1 MKAEKLDPREAR
13 ALRREL
19 DIAAVPL
26 VIDNKLRQVY
36 AELPE
41 ELPKSKTWLRPLQ
54 RAAGVFAALA
64 IVCGGLLGLNAA
76 NPAFAES
83 IPGLGSLFALM
94 NDHTMHPMGSHVGT
108 YAESLDLALDLA
120 ATPSVETDYGLTLD
134 EAFCDGNY
142 VYLTLQLTGPEEAEK
157 YESLSLS
164 CDGQSDFRLLV
175 DGTEAELFTTGGQA
189 MEDGTEAIA
198 LVYQLAAPAED
209 GQALSARLE
218 VGSLYGVYPED
229 SKSGGWQYDT
239 LEVGFTADFTLTA
252 DTSQNQ
258 SQELSAQD
266 NGVKLYGIEATPG
279 YLLVDMEIPFWGRTG
294 DLTASSGPILGY
306 AELFTQDGQKLGHN
320 SLLEDYDF
328 VNESDAESI
337 RGTWAFDGPPEQTD
351 TVILRITDRS
361 PDSAYAADMDRERVV
376 FAEFAINWKTGEAHP
391 SDTYLDEGLDKVDT
405 EEFKASWGPADF
417 TGGFL
422 VSNIGHAFD
431 SWHGDIN
438 TTWVCTVNLT
448 SEVEYQ
454 PIELRYYAGDR
465 LLGTVQAVPEAEYND
480 TEFGEGQW
488 PAYRD
493 ENGFYACFPAEEDTT
508 GQAEY
513 SQLLFCLYYPEDCL
527 EDTEYGVWVDMEKA
541 VDRIEV
547 VNTETGEVLMD
558 DLEIGQAYRP
568 EQ

>member
-1 MKAEKLDPREAR
+1 MRAEKLDPREAR

-41 ELPKSKTWLRPLQ
+41 ELPKAKAWKRPLQ

-108 YAESLDLALDLA
+108 YEGSVEELDLA
-120 ATPSVETDYGLTLD
+120 ATPSGETDYSLTLD
-134 EAFCDGNY
+134 EAFCDGSY
-142 VYLTLQLTGPEEAEK
+142 VYLTLRVTGPAGEER
-157 YESLSLS
+157 YENYGLSLPQEQ
-164 CDGQSDFRLLV
+164 GALLTV
-175 DGTEAELFTTGGQA
+175 NGREAELFNTGGQTLP
-189 MEDGTEAIA
+189 DGDYALA
-198 LVYQLAAPAED
+198 LVYELAAPAQD
-209 GQALSARLE
+209 GEELSAALT
-218 VGSLYGVYPED
+218 VPGLYGVSED
-229 SKSGGWQYDT
+229 GGKSGGWQYHQVGGEFT
-239 LEVGFTADFTLTA
+239 AGFTVTA

-258 SQELSAQD
+258 SQELSAED

-279 YLLVDMEIPFWGRTG
+279 YLLVDMEIPFWGRQNE
-294 DLTASSGPILGY
+294 LTAGSGPILGY
-306 AELFTQDGQKLGHN
+306 AQLFTQDGQELGHN
-320 SLLEDYDF
+320 SLLNDYDF
-328 VNESDAESI
+328 SNESDAESI

-422 VSNIGHAFD
+422 VSNIGHTFD
-431 SWHGDIN
+431 SWHGDTN

-465 LLGTVQAVPEAEYND
+465 LLGTVQAAPKS
-480 TEFGEGQW
+480 EFNETAVNPMLG
-488 PAYRD
+488 D
-493 ENGFYACFPAEEDTT
+493 ENFFYRGEDGFYGSIEKD
-508 GQAEY
+508 GGGY
-513 SQLLFCLYYPEDCL
+513 NLFFALYYPEDCIGATQFRERDL
-527 EDTEYGVWVDMEKA
+527 KDGCM

-547 VNTETGEVLMD
+547 VNTETGEVLLD
-558 DLEIGQAYRP
+558 DLEVGQAYSP

>member
-1 MKAEKLDPREAR
+1 MRAEKLDPREAR

-41 ELPKSKTWLRPLQ
+41 ELPKAKAWKRPLQ

-108 YAESLDLALDLA
+108 YEGSVEELDLA
-120 ATPSVETDYGLTLD
+120 ATAPADTDYSLTLD

-142 VYLTLQLTGPEEAEK
+142 VYLTLQLTGPEEAEQ
-157 YESLSLS
+157 YDHYVMYLPNEEGTRLTVN
-164 CDGQSDFRLLV
+164 GQE
-175 DGTEAELFTTGGQA
+175 TELFTTGGQTLP
-189 MEDGTEAIA
+189 DGDYAFA
-198 LVYQLAAPAED
+198 LVYELAAPAQD
-209 GQALSARLE
+209 GEELSAALT
-218 VGSLYGVYPED
+218 VPGLYGVYSVDE
-229 SKSGGWQYDT
+229 SKSKDWRYDQVGG
-239 LEVGFTADFTLTA
+239 EFTADFTVTA

-258 SQELSAQD
+258 SQELSAED
-266 NGVKLYGIEATPG
+266 NGVKLYGIETTPG

-294 DLTASSGPILGY
+294 DLTASGGGILGY
-306 AELFTQDGQKLGHN
+306 AELFTQDGQELGHN
-320 SLLEDYDF
+320 SLLNDYDF

-376 FAEFAINWKTGEAHP
+376 FAEFAINWKTGEARP

-405 EEFKASWGPADF
+405 EKFKASWGAADF

-422 VSNIGHAFD
+422 VSNIGHTFD

-465 LLGTVQAVPEAEYND
+465 LLGTVQAAPKS
-480 TEFGEGQW
+480 EFNETAVNPMLG
-488 PAYRD
+488 D
-493 ENGFYACFPAEEDTT
+493 ENFFYRGEEGFYGSIEKD
-508 GQAEY
+508 GGGY
-513 SQLLFCLYYPEDCL
+513 NLFFALYYPEDCIGATQFRERDL
-527 EDTEYGVWVDMEKA
+527 KDGCM

-547 VNTETGEVLMD
+547 VNTETGQVLLD
-558 DLEIGQAYRP
+558 DLEIGQAYTP

>member
-41 ELPKSKTWLRPLQ
+41 ELPKSKTWLRPLKK
-54 RAAGVFAALA
+54 AVGVFAALA

-134 EAFCDGNY
+134 EAFCDGDY

-175 DGTEAELFTTGGQA
+175 DGAEAELFTIGSQTL
-189 MEDGTEAIA
+189 EDGAEAIA
-198 LVYQLAAPAED
+198 LVHRLAAPAAD
-209 GQALSARLE
+209 GQELSARLE

-258 SQELSAQD
+258 SQELSAED
-266 NGVKLYGIEATPG
+266 NGVKLYGIETTPG

-294 DLTASSGPILGY
+294 DLTASGGGILGY
-306 AELFTQDGQKLGHN
+306 AELFTQDGQELGHN
-320 SLLEDYDF
+320 SLLNDYDF

-405 EEFKASWGPADF
+405 EEFQASWGPADF

-422 VSNIGHAFD
+422 VSDILNTRD
-431 SWHGDIN
+431 MWHGTDDWICM
-438 TTWVCTVNLT
+438 VQLRAD
-448 SEVEYQ
+448 VEYQ

-527 EDTEYGVWVDMEKA
+527 EDTEYGVRVDMEKA

-558 DLEIGQAYRP
+558 DLEIGQAYSP

>member
-41 ELPKSKTWLRPLQ
+41 ELPKAKAWKRPLQ
-54 RAAGVFAALA
+54 RAVGVFAALA

-108 YAESLDLALDLA
+108 YEGSVEELDLA
-120 ATPSVETDYGLTLD
+120 ATAPADTDYSLTLD

-142 VYLTLQLTGPEEAEK
+142 VYLTLQLTGPEEAEQ
-157 YESLSLS
+157 YDHYVMYLPNEEGTRLTVN
-164 CDGQSDFRLLV
+164 GQE
-175 DGTEAELFTTGGQA
+175 TELFTTGGQTLP
-189 MEDGTEAIA
+189 DGDYAFA
-198 LVYQLAAPAED
+198 LVYELAAPAQD
-209 GQALSARLE
+209 GEELSAALT
-218 VGSLYGVYPED
+218 VPGLYGVYSVDE
-229 SKSGGWQYDT
+229 SKSKDWRYDQVGG
-239 LEVGFTADFTLTA
+239 EFTADFTVTA

-266 NGVKLYGIEATPG
+266 NGVKLYGIETTPG
-279 YLLVDMEIPFWGRTG
+279 YLLVDMEIPFWGRQNE
-294 DLTASSGPILGY
+294 LTAGSGPILGY
-306 AELFTQDGQKLGHN
+306 AQLFTQDGQELNHN
-320 SLLEDYDF
+320 SLLNDYDF
-328 VNESDAESI
+328 SNESDAESI

-391 SDTYLDEGLDKVDT
+391 SHTYLDEGLDKVDT

-422 VSNIGHAFD
+422 VSNIGHTFD

-465 LLGTVQAVPEAEYND
+465 LLGTVQAAPKS
-480 TEFGEGQW
+480 EFNETAVNPMLGDESFFYRGE
-488 PAYRD
+488 D
-493 ENGFYACFPAEEDTT
+493 GFYGSGEKD
-508 GQAEY
+508 GGGY
-513 SQLLFCLYYPEDCL
+513 NLFFALYYPEDCIGATQFRERDL
-527 EDTEYGVWVDMEKA
+527 KA
-541 VDRIEV
+541 ECMVDRIEV

-558 DLEIGQAYRP
+558 DLEVGQAYTP

>member
-1 MKAEKLDPREAR
+1 MRAEKLDPREAR

-41 ELPKSKTWLRPLQ
+41 ELPKAKAWKRPLQ
-54 RAAGVFAALA
+54 RAVGVFAALA

-108 YAESLDLALDLA
+108 YEGSVEELDLA
-120 ATPSVETDYGLTLD
+120 ATAPADTDYSLTLD

-142 VYLTLQLTGPEEAEK
+142 VYLTLQLTGPEEAEQ
-157 YESLSLS
+157 YDHYVMYLPNEEGTRLTVN
-164 CDGQSDFRLLV
+164 GQE
-175 DGTEAELFTTGGQA
+175 TELFTTGGQTLP
-189 MEDGTEAIA
+189 DGDYAFA
-198 LVYQLAAPAED
+198 LVYELAAPAQD
-209 GQALSARLE
+209 GEELSAALT
-218 VGSLYGVYPED
+218 VPGLYGVYSVDE
-229 SKSGGWQYDT
+229 SKSKDWRYDQVGG
-239 LEVGFTADFTLTA
+239 EFTADFTITA

-266 NGVKLYGIEATPG
+266 NGVKLYGIETTPG
-279 YLLVDMEIPFWGRTG
+279 YLLVDMEIPFWGRQNE
-294 DLTASSGPILGY
+294 LTAGSGPILGY
-306 AELFTQDGQKLGHN
+306 AQLFTQDGQELGHN
-320 SLLEDYDF
+320 SLLNDYDF

-405 EEFKASWGPADF
+405 EEFQASWGPADF

-422 VSNIGHAFD
+422 VSNIGHTFD

-448 SEVEYQ
+448 SEVEYL

-465 LLGTVQAVPEAEYND
+465 LLGTVQAAPKS
-480 TEFGEGQW
+480 EFNETAVNPMLG
-488 PAYRD
+488 D
-493 ENGFYACFPAEEDTT
+493 ENFFYRGEDGFYGSIEKD
-508 GQAEY
+508 GGGY
-513 SQLLFCLYYPEDCL
+513 NLFFALYYPEDCIGATQFRERDL
-527 EDTEYGVWVDMEKA
+527 KDGCM

-547 VNTETGEVLMD
+547 VNTETGEVLLD
-558 DLEIGQAYRP
+558 DLEVGQAYSP

>member
-54 RAAGVFAALA
+54 RAVGVFAALA

-83 IPGLGSLFALM
+83 IPGLGSLFTLM

-134 EAFCDGNY
+134 EAFCDGDY
-142 VYLTLQLTGPEEAEK
+142 VYLTLQVTGPEKAEK

-258 SQELSAQD
+258 SQELSAED

-294 DLTASSGPILGY
+294 DLTASGGGILGY
-306 AELFTQDGQKLGHN
+306 AELFTQDGQELGHN
-320 SLLEDYDF
+320 SLLNDYDF
-328 VNESDAESI
+328 SNESDAESI

-417 TGGFL
+417 TGGYL
-422 VSNIGHAFD
+422 VSDILNTRD
-431 SWHGDIN
+431 MWHGTDDWICM
-438 TTWVCTVNLT
+438 VQLRAD
-448 SEVEYQ
+448 VEYQ
-454 PIELRYYAGDR
+454 PIELRYYNGER
-465 LLGTVQAVPEAEYND
+465 LLGTVKAAPEAEYND

-558 DLEIGQAYRP
+558 DLEIGQAYSP

>member
-41 ELPKSKTWLRPLQ
+41 ELPKARLWLRPLKK
-54 RAAGVFAALA
+54 AVGVFAALA

-83 IPGLGSLFALM
+83 IPGLGSLFTLM

-134 EAFCDGNY
+134 EAFCDGDY

-164 CDGQSDFRLLV
+164 CDGQSNFRLLV

-258 SQELSAQD
+258 SQELSAED

-294 DLTASSGPILGY
+294 DLTASGGGILGY
-306 AELFTQDGQKLGHN
+306 AELFTQDGQELGHN
-320 SLLEDYDF
+320 SLLNDYDF
-328 VNESDAESI
+328 SNESDAESI

-391 SDTYLDEGLDKVDT
+391 SHTYLDEGLDKVDT
-405 EEFKASWGPADF
+405 EEFKTSWGPADF

-422 VSNIGHAFD
+422 VSDILNTRD
-431 SWHGDIN
+431 MWHGTDDWICM
-438 TTWVCTVNLT
+438 VQLRAD
-448 SEVEYQ
+448 VEYQ

-558 DLEIGQAYRP
+558 DLEIGQAYSP

>member
-41 ELPKSKTWLRPLQ
+41 ELPKARLWLRPLKK
-54 RAAGVFAALA
+54 AVGVFAALA

-108 YAESLDLALDLA
+108 YEGSVEELDLA
-120 ATPSVETDYGLTLD
+120 ATAPADTDYSLTLD

-142 VYLTLQLTGPEEAEK
+142 VYLTLQLTGPEEAEQ
-157 YESLSLS
+157 YDHYVMYLPNEEGTRLTVN
-164 CDGQSDFRLLV
+164 GQE
-175 DGTEAELFTTGGQA
+175 TELFTTGGQTLP
-189 MEDGTEAIA
+189 DGDYAFA

-239 LEVGFTADFTLTA
+239 LEVGFTADFTITA

-279 YLLVDMEIPFWGRTG
+279 YLLVDMEIPFWGRQNE
-294 DLTASSGPILGY
+294 LTAGSGPILGY
-306 AELFTQDGQKLGHN
+306 AQLFTQDGQELNHN
-320 SLLEDYDF
+320 SLLNDYDF
-328 VNESDAESI
+328 SNESDAESI

-391 SDTYLDEGLDKVDT
+391 SHTYLDEGLDKVDT

-422 VSNIGHAFD
+422 VSNIGHTFD

-465 LLGTVQAVPEAEYND
+465 LLGTVQAAPKS
-480 TEFGEGQW
+480 EFNETAVNPMLG
-488 PAYRD
+488 D
-493 ENGFYACFPAEEDTT
+493 ENFFYRGEDGFYGSIEKD
-508 GQAEY
+508 GGGY
-513 SQLLFCLYYPEDCL
+513 NLFFALYYPEDCIGATQFRERDL
-527 EDTEYGVWVDMEKA
+527 KDGCM

-558 DLEIGQAYRP
+558 DLEVGQAYTP

>member
-41 ELPKSKTWLRPLQ
+41 ELPKAKAWKRPLQ
-54 RAAGVFAALA
+54 RAVGVFAALA

-108 YAESLDLALDLA
+108 YEGSVEELDLTADA
-120 ATPSVETDYGLTLD
+120 PADTDYGLTLD

-142 VYLTLQLTGPEEAEK
+142 VYLTLQLTGPEEAEQ
-157 YESLSLS
+157 YDHYVMYLPNEEGTRLTVN
-164 CDGQSDFRLLV
+164 GQE
-175 DGTEAELFTTGGQA
+175 TELFTTGGQTLP
-189 MEDGTEAIA
+189 DGDYAFA
-198 LVYQLAAPAED
+198 LVYELAAPAQD
-209 GQALSARLE
+209 GEELSAALT
-218 VGSLYGVYPED
+218 VPGLYGVYSVDE
-229 SKSGGWQYDT
+229 SKSKDWRYDQVGG
-239 LEVGFTADFTLTA
+239 EFTADFTVTA

-258 SQELSAQD
+258 SQELSAED
-266 NGVKLYGIEATPG
+266 NGVKLYGVKTTPG
-279 YLLVDMEIPFWGRTG
+279 YLLVDMEIPFWGRQNE
-294 DLTASSGPILGY
+294 LTAGSGPILGY
-306 AELFTQDGQKLGHN
+306 AQLFTQDGQELNHN
-320 SLLEDYDF
+320 SLLNDYDF
-328 VNESDAESI
+328 SNESDAESI

-405 EEFKASWGPADF
+405 EEFKASWGAGDF
-417 TGGFL
+417 TGGYL
-422 VSNIGHAFD
+422 VSDILNTGD
-431 SWHGDIN
+431 MWHGTDDWICM
-438 TTWVCTVNLT
+438 VQLKAD
-448 SEVEYQ
+448 VEYQ
-454 PIELRYYAGDR
+454 PIELRYYNGER
-465 LLGTVQAVPEAEYND
+465 LLGTVKAVPQSKYND

-493 ENGFYACFPAEEDTT
+493 ENGFYASFPAEEDTD
-508 GQAEY
+508 GQAKY
-513 SQLLFCLYYPEDCL
+513 SLLFCLYYSEDCL
-527 EDTEYGVWVDMEKA
+527 EDTEHGVQLDISKA
-541 VDRIEV
+541 ADRIEL
-547 VNTETGEVLMD
+547 VNSETGQVLLD
-558 DLEIGQAYRP
+558 DLEVGQAYTP

>member
-1 MKAEKLDPREAR
+1 MKADKLDPREAR

-54 RAAGVFAALA
+54 RAVGVFAALA

-108 YAESLDLALDLA
+108 YEGSVEELDLTADA
-120 ATPSVETDYGLTLD
+120 PADTDYSLTLD
-134 EAFCDGNY
+134 EAFCDGSY
-142 VYLTLQLTGPEEAEK
+142 VYLTLRVSGPEEAEQ
-157 YESLSLS
+157 YDHYVMYLPNEEGTRLTVN
-164 CDGQSDFRLLV
+164 GQE
-175 DGTEAELFTTGGQA
+175 TELFTTGGQTLP
-189 MEDGTEAIA
+189 DGDYAFA
-198 LVYQLAAPAED
+198 LVYELAAPAQD
-209 GQALSARLE
+209 GEELSAALT
-218 VGSLYGVYPED
+218 VPGLYGVYSVDE
-229 SKSGGWQYDT
+229 SKSKDWRYDQVGG
-239 LEVGFTADFTLTA
+239 EFTADFTVTA

-258 SQELSAQD
+258 SQELSAED
-266 NGVKLYGIEATPG
+266 NGVKLYGIETTPG
-279 YLLVDMEIPFWGRTG
+279 YLLVDMEIPFWGRSG
-294 DLTASSGPILGY
+294 DATLSGGPILGC
-306 AELFTQDGQKLGHN
+306 AQLFTQDGQELGHN
-320 SLLEDYDF
+320 SLLNDYDF

-422 VSNIGHAFD
+422 VSNIGHTFD

-448 SEVEYQ
+448 SEVEYL

-465 LLGTVQAVPEAEYND
+465 LLGTVQAAPKS
-480 TEFGEGQW
+480 EFNETAVNPMLG
-488 PAYRD
+488 D
-493 ENGFYACFPAEEDTT
+493 ENFFYRGEDGFYGSIEKD
-508 GQAEY
+508 GGGY
-513 SQLLFCLYYPEDCL
+513 NLFFALYYPEDCIGATQFRERDL
-527 EDTEYGVWVDMEKA
+527 KDGCM

-547 VNTETGEVLMD
+547 VNTETGEVLLD
-558 DLEIGQAYRP
+558 DLEVGQAYSP

>member
-41 ELPKSKTWLRPLQ
+41 ELPKAKAWKRPLQ

-108 YAESLDLALDLA
+108 YEGSVEELDLA
-120 ATPSVETDYGLTLD
+120 ATAPADTDYSLTLD

-142 VYLTLQLTGPEEAEK
+142 VYLTLQVTGPEEAEK

-266 NGVKLYGIEATPG
+266 NGVKLYGIETTPG

-294 DLTASSGPILGY
+294 DLTASGGGILGY
-306 AELFTQDGQKLGHN
+306 AQLFTQDGQELGHN
-320 SLLEDYDF
+320 SLLNDYDF
-328 VNESDAESI
+328 VNKSDAESI

-376 FAEFAINWKTGEAHP
+376 FAEFTINWKTGEAHP
-391 SDTYLDEGLDKVDT
+391 SHTYLDEGLDKADT

-422 VSNIGHAFD
+422 VSDILNTRD
-431 SWHGDIN
+431 MWHGTDDWICM
-438 TTWVCTVNLT
+438 VQLKAD
-448 SEVEYQ
+448 VEYQ
-454 PIELRYYAGDR
+454 PIELRYYNGER
-465 LLGTVQAVPEAEYND
+465 LLGTVKAAPKSEFNETAVNPML
-480 TEFGEGQW
+480 G
-488 PAYRD
+488 D
-493 ENGFYACFPAEEDTT
+493 ENFFYRGEDGFYGSIEKD
-508 GQAEY
+508 GGGY
-513 SQLLFCLYYPEDCL
+513 NLFFALYYPEDCIGATQFRERDL
-527 EDTEYGVWVDMEKA
+527 KDGCM

-558 DLEIGQAYRP
+558 DLEIGQAYSP

>member
-108 YAESLDLALDLA
+108 YEGSVEELDLA
-120 ATPSVETDYGLTLD
+120 ATAPADTDYSLTLD

-142 VYLTLQLTGPEEAEK
+142 VYLTLQLTGPEEAEQ
-157 YESLSLS
+157 YDHYVMYLPNEEGTRLTVN
-164 CDGQSDFRLLV
+164 GQE
-175 DGTEAELFTTGGQA
+175 TELFTTGGQTLP
-189 MEDGTEAIA
+189 DGDYAFA
-198 LVYQLAAPAED
+198 LVYELAAPAQD
-209 GQALSARLE
+209 GEELSAALT
-218 VGSLYGVYPED
+218 VPGLYGVYSVDE
-229 SKSGGWQYDT
+229 SKSKDWRYDQVGG
-239 LEVGFTADFTLTA
+239 EFTADFTITA

-266 NGVKLYGIEATPG
+266 NGVKLYGIETTPG
-279 YLLVDMEIPFWGRTG
+279 YLLVDMEIPFWGRQNE
-294 DLTASSGPILGY
+294 LTAGSGPILGY
-306 AELFTQDGQKLGHN
+306 AELFTQDGQELGHN
-320 SLLEDYDF
+320 SLLNDYDF

-422 VSNIGHAFD
+422 VSNIGHTFD

-448 SEVEYQ
+448 SEVEYL

-465 LLGTVQAVPEAEYND
+465 LLGTVQAAPKS
-480 TEFGEGQW
+480 EFNETAVNPMLG
-488 PAYRD
+488 D
-493 ENGFYACFPAEEDTT
+493 ENFFYRGEDGFYGSIEKD
-508 GQAEY
+508 GGGY
-513 SQLLFCLYYPEDCL
+513 NLFFALYYPEDCIGATQFRERDL
-527 EDTEYGVWVDMEKA
+527 KDGCM

-547 VNTETGEVLMD
+547 VNTETGEVLLD
-558 DLEIGQAYRP
+558 DLEVGQAYSP

>member
-41 ELPKSKTWLRPLQ
+41 ELPKAKAWKRPLQ
-54 RAAGVFAALA
+54 RAVGVFVALA

-108 YAESLDLALDLA
+108 YEGSVEELDLA
-120 ATPSVETDYGLTLD
+120 ATAPADTDYSLTLD

-142 VYLTLQLTGPEEAEK
+142 VYLTLQVTGPEEAEK

-258 SQELSAQD
+258 SQELSAED
-266 NGVKLYGIEATPG
+266 NGVKLYGIETTPG

-294 DLTASSGPILGY
+294 DLTASGGGILGY
-306 AELFTQDGQKLGHN
+306 AELFTQDGQELGHN
-320 SLLEDYDF
+320 SLLNDYDF
-328 VNESDAESI
+328 SNESDAESI

-391 SDTYLDEGLDKVDT
+391 SDTYLDEGLDKADT
-405 EEFKASWGPADF
+405 EEFQASWSPADF

-422 VSNIGHAFD
+422 VSDILNTRD
-431 SWHGDIN
+431 MWHGTDDWICM
-438 TTWVCTVNLT
+438 VQLRAD
-448 SEVEYQ
+448 VEYQ
-454 PIELRYYAGDR
+454 PIELRYYNGER
-465 LLGTVQAVPEAEYND
+465 LLGTVKAVPEAEYND

-558 DLEIGQAYRP
+558 DLEIGQAYTP

>member
-41 ELPKSKTWLRPLQ
+41 ELPKAKAWKRPLQ
-54 RAAGVFAALA
+54 RAVGVFAALA

-108 YAESLDLALDLA
+108 YEGSVEELDLA
-120 ATPSVETDYGLTLD
+120 ATAPADTDYSLTLD
-134 EAFCDGNY
+134 EAFCDGDY

-164 CDGQSDFRLLV
+164 CDGQSNFRLLV

-258 SQELSAQD
+258 SQELSAED
-266 NGVKLYGIEATPG
+266 NGVKLYGIETTPG

-294 DLTASSGPILGY
+294 DLTASGGGILGY
-306 AELFTQDGQKLGHN
+306 AELFTQDGQELGHN
-320 SLLEDYDF
+320 SLLNDYDF
-328 VNESDAESI
+328 SNESDAESI

-422 VSNIGHAFD
+422 VSDILNTRD
-431 SWHGDIN
+431 MWHGTDDWICM
-438 TTWVCTVNLT
+438 VQLRAD
-448 SEVEYQ
+448 VEYQ

-465 LLGTVQAVPEAEYND
+465 LLGTVQAAPEAEYND

-558 DLEIGQAYRP
+558 DLEIGQAYSP

>member
-1 MKAEKLDPREAR
+1 MRAEKLDPREAR

-41 ELPKSKTWLRPLQ
+41 ELPKAKAWKRPLQ
-54 RAAGVFAALA
+54 KAVGVFAALA

-294 DLTASSGPILGY
+294 DLTASGGGILGY
-306 AELFTQDGQKLGHN
+306 AELFTQDGQELGHN
-320 SLLEDYDF
+320 SLLNDYDF
-328 VNESDAESI
+328 SNESDAESI

-405 EEFKASWGPADF
+405 EEFQASWGPADF

-422 VSNIGHAFD
+422 VSDILNTRD
-431 SWHGDIN
+431 MWHGTDDWICM
-438 TTWVCTVNLT
+438 VQLKAD
-448 SEVEYQ
+448 VEYQ
-454 PIELRYYAGDR
+454 PIELRYYNGER
-465 LLGTVQAVPEAEYND
+465 LLGTVKAVPESEYND

-488 PAYRD
+488 PTYRD

-558 DLEIGQAYRP
+558 DLEIGQAYSP

>member
-41 ELPKSKTWLRPLQ
+41 ELPKAKAWKRPLQ
-54 RAAGVFAALA
+54 RAVGVFAALA

-134 EAFCDGNY
+134 EAFCDGDY

-175 DGTEAELFTTGGQA
+175 DGAEAELFTIGSQTL
-189 MEDGTEAIA
+189 EDGAEAIA
-198 LVYQLAAPAED
+198 LVHRLAAPAAD
-209 GQALSARLE
+209 GQELSARLE

-266 NGVKLYGIEATPG
+266 NGVKLYGIETTPG

-294 DLTASSGPILGY
+294 DLTASGGGILGY
-306 AELFTQDGQKLGHN
+306 AELFTQDGQELGHN
-320 SLLEDYDF
+320 SLLNDYDF

-405 EEFKASWGPADF
+405 EEFQASWGPADF

-422 VSNIGHAFD
+422 VSDILNTRD
-431 SWHGDIN
+431 MWHGTDDWICM
-438 TTWVCTVNLT
+438 VQLRAD
-448 SEVEYQ
+448 VEYQ

-558 DLEIGQAYRP
+558 DLEIGQAYSP

>member
-41 ELPKSKTWLRPLQ
+41 ELPKAKAWKRPLQ
-54 RAAGVFAALA
+54 RAVGVFAALA

-94 NDHTMHPMGSHVGT
+94 NDHTMHPMGSNVGT
-108 YAESLDLALDLA
+108 YEGSVETLDLA
-120 ATPSVETDYGLTLD
+120 ATASVETDYGLIVD
-134 EAFCDGNY
+134 EAFCDGSY
-142 VYLTLQLTGPEEAEK
+142 VYLTLRVSGPEEAEK
-157 YESLSLS
+157 YEDLSLA

-198 LVYQLAAPAED
+198 LVYQLAAPVEN
-209 GQALSARLE
+209 GQEVSARLE

-229 SKSGGWQYDT
+229 SKSAGWQYDT

-258 SQELSAQD
+258 SQELSAED
-266 NGVKLYGIEATPG
+266 NGVKLYGVKTTPG
-279 YLLVDMEIPFWGRTG
+279 YLLVDMEIPFWGRQNE
-294 DLTASSGPILGY
+294 LTAGSGPILGY
-306 AELFTQDGQKLGHN
+306 AQLFTQDGQELNHN
-320 SLLEDYDF
+320 SLLNNYDF
-328 VNESDAESI
+328 VNETDAGSV

-376 FAEFAINWKTGEAHP
+376 FAEFAINWKTGEARP

-405 EEFKASWGPADF
+405 EKFKASWGAADF

-422 VSNIGHAFD
+422 VSNIGHTFD

-465 LLGTVQAVPEAEYND
+465 LLGTVQAAPKS
-480 TEFGEGQW
+480 EFNETAVNPMLG
-488 PAYRD
+488 D
-493 ENGFYACFPAEEDTT
+493 ENFFYRGEDGFYGSIEKD
-508 GQAEY
+508 GGGY
-513 SQLLFCLYYPEDCL
+513 NLFFALYYPEDCIGATQFRERDL
-527 EDTEYGVWVDMEKA
+527 KDGCM

-547 VNTETGEVLMD
+547 VNTETGQVLMD
-558 DLEIGQAYRP
+558 DLEIGQAYSP

>member
-1 MKAEKLDPREAR
+1 MRAEKLDPREAR

-41 ELPKSKTWLRPLQ
+41 ELPKAKAWKRPLQ

-108 YAESLDLALDLA
+108 YEGSVEELDLA
-120 ATPSVETDYGLTLD
+120 ATAPADTDYSLTLD

-142 VYLTLQLTGPEEAEK
+142 VYLTLQLTGPEEAEQ
-157 YESLSLS
+157 YDHYVMYLPNEEGTRLTVN
-164 CDGQSDFRLLV
+164 GQE
-175 DGTEAELFTTGGQA
+175 TELFTTGGQTLP
-189 MEDGTEAIA
+189 DGDYAFA
-198 LVYQLAAPAED
+198 LVYELAAPAQD
-209 GQALSARLE
+209 GEELSAALT
-218 VGSLYGVYPED
+218 VPGLYGVYSVDE
-229 SKSGGWQYDT
+229 SKSKDWRYDQVGG
-239 LEVGFTADFTLTA
+239 EFTADFTVTA

-258 SQELSAQD
+258 SQELSAED
-266 NGVKLYGIEATPG
+266 NGVKLYGIETTPG

-294 DLTASSGPILGY
+294 DLTASGGGILGY
-306 AELFTQDGQKLGHN
+306 AELFTQDGQELGHN
-320 SLLEDYDF
+320 SLLNDYDF

-391 SDTYLDEGLDKVDT
+391 SHTYLDEGLDKVDT

-422 VSNIGHAFD
+422 VSDILNTRD
-431 SWHGDIN
+431 MWHGTDDWICM
-438 TTWVCTVNLT
+438 VQLRAD
-448 SEVEYQ
+448 VEYQ
-454 PIELRYYAGDR
+454 PIELRYYNGER
-465 LLGTVQAVPEAEYND
+465 LLGTVKAAPKSEFNETAVNPML
-480 TEFGEGQW
+480 G
-488 PAYRD
+488 D
-493 ENGFYACFPAEEDTT
+493 ENFFYRGEDGFYGSIEKD
-508 GQAEY
+508 GGGY
-513 SQLLFCLYYPEDCL
+513 NLFFALYYPEDCIGATQFRERDL
-527 EDTEYGVWVDMEKA
+527 KDGCM

-558 DLEIGQAYRP
+558 DLEVGQAYTP

>member
-41 ELPKSKTWLRPLQ
+41 ELPKAKAWKRPLQ
-54 RAAGVFAALA
+54 RAVGVFAALA

-108 YAESLDLALDLA
+108 YEGSVEELDLA

-134 EAFCDGNY
+134 EAFCDGDY

-239 LEVGFTADFTLTA
+239 LEVGFTADFTVTA

-266 NGVKLYGIEATPG
+266 NGVKLYGIETTPG
-279 YLLVDMEIPFWGRTG
+279 YLLVDMEIPFWGRQNE
-294 DLTASSGPILGY
+294 LTAGSGPILGY
-306 AELFTQDGQKLGHN
+306 AQLFTQDGQELNHN
-320 SLLEDYDF
+320 SLLNDYDF
-328 VNESDAESI
+328 SNESDAESI

-422 VSNIGHAFD
+422 VSDILNTRD
-431 SWHGDIN
+431 MWHGTDDWICM
-438 TTWVCTVNLT
+438 VQLRAD
-448 SEVEYQ
+448 VEYQ
-454 PIELRYYAGDR
+454 PIELRYYNGER
-465 LLGTVQAVPEAEYND
+465 LLGTVKAVPEAEYND

-558 DLEIGQAYRP
+558 DLEIGQAYSP

>member
-41 ELPKSKTWLRPLQ
+41 ELPKARLWLRPL
-54 RAAGVFAALA
+54 RKAVGVFAALA

-108 YAESLDLALDLA
+108 YEGSVEELDLA
-120 ATPSVETDYGLTLD
+120 ATAPADTDYSLTLD

-164 CDGQSDFRLLV
+164 CDGQSNFRLLV
-175 DGTEAELFTTGGQA
+175 DGTEAERLTMGDQA

-198 LVYQLAAPAED
+198 LVYQLAAPVEN
-209 GQALSARLE
+209 GQEVSARLE

-229 SKSGGWQYDT
+229 SKSAGWQYDT
-239 LEVGFTADFTLTA
+239 LEVGFTADFTVTA

-306 AELFTQDGQKLGHN
+306 AQLFTQDGQKLGHN
-320 SLLEDYDF
+320 SLLNDYDF
-328 VNESDAESI
+328 VNETDAGSV

-405 EEFKASWGPADF
+405 EEFQASWGPADF

-422 VSNIGHAFD
+422 VSDILNTRD
-431 SWHGDIN
+431 MWHGTDDWICM
-438 TTWVCTVNLT
+438 VQLRAD
-448 SEVEYQ
+448 VEYQ
-454 PIELRYYAGDR
+454 PIELRYYNGER
-465 LLGTVQAVPEAEYND
+465 LLGTVKAVPEAEYND

-493 ENGFYACFPAEEDTT
+493 ENGFYASFPAEKDTD
-508 GQAEY
+508 GQAKY
-513 SQLLFCLYYPEDCL
+513 NLLFCLYYPEDCL
-527 EDTEYGVWVDMEKA
+527 EDTEYGVRVDMEKA

-547 VNTETGEVLMD
+547 VNTETGQVLLD
-558 DLEIGQAYRP
+558 DLEVGQAYRP
-568 EQ
+568 EP

>member
-41 ELPKSKTWLRPLQ
+41 ELPKSKTWLRPLKK
-54 RAAGVFAALA
+54 AAGVFAALA

-108 YAESLDLALDLA
+108 YEGSVEELDLA
-120 ATPSVETDYGLTLD
+120 ATAPADTDYGLTLD

-142 VYLTLQLTGPEEAEK
+142 VYLTLQLTGPEEAEQ
-157 YESLSLS
+157 YDHYVMYLPNEEGTRLTVN
-164 CDGQSDFRLLV
+164 GQE
-175 DGTEAELFTTGGQA
+175 TELFTTGGQTLP
-189 MEDGTEAIA
+189 DGDYAFA
-198 LVYQLAAPAED
+198 LVYELAAPAQD
-209 GQALSARLE
+209 GEELSAALT
-218 VGSLYGVYPED
+218 VPGLYGVYSVDE
-229 SKSGGWQYDT
+229 SKSKDWRYDQVGG
-239 LEVGFTADFTLTA
+239 EFTADFTVTA

-258 SQELSAQD
+258 SQELSAED
-266 NGVKLYGIEATPG
+266 NGVKLYGIETTPG
-279 YLLVDMEIPFWGRTG
+279 YLLVDMEIPFWGRSG
-294 DLTASSGPILGY
+294 DATLSGGPILGC
-306 AELFTQDGQKLGHN
+306 AQLFTQDGQELNHN
-320 SLLEDYDF
+320 SLLNNYDF
-328 VNESDAESI
+328 VNETDAGSV
-337 RGTWAFDGPPEQTD
+337 RGTWAFDGPPEQTN

-405 EEFKASWGPADF
+405 EEFKASWGAGDF
-417 TGGFL
+417 TGGYL
-422 VSNIGHAFD
+422 VSDILNTGD
-431 SWHGDIN
+431 MWHGTDDWICM
-438 TTWVCTVNLT
+438 VQLKAD
-448 SEVEYQ
+448 VEYQ

-465 LLGTVQAVPEAEYND
+465 LLGTVKAVPQSEYND

-493 ENGFYACFPAEEDTT
+493 ENGFYASFPAEEDTDD
-508 GQAEY
+508 QAKY
-513 SQLLFCLYYPEDCL
+513 SLLFCLYYSEDCL
-527 EDTEYGVWVDMEKA
+527 EDTEHGVQLDISKA
-541 VDRIEV
+541 ADRIEL
-547 VNTETGEVLMD
+547 VNTETGQVLLD
-558 DLEIGQAYRP
+558 DLEVGQAYTP

>member
-134 EAFCDGNY
+134 EAFCDGDY

-164 CDGQSDFRLLV
+164 CDGQSNFRLLV

-258 SQELSAQD
+258 SQELSAED
-266 NGVKLYGIEATPG
+266 NGVKLYGIETTPG

-294 DLTASSGPILGY
+294 DLTASGGGILGY
-306 AELFTQDGQKLGHN
+306 AELFTQDGQELGHN
-320 SLLEDYDF
+320 SLLNDYDF

-337 RGTWAFDGPPEQTD
+337 RGTWAFDGPPEQTN

-405 EEFKASWGPADF
+405 EEFQASWGPADF

-422 VSNIGHAFD
+422 VSDILNTRD
-431 SWHGDIN
+431 MWHGTDDWICM
-438 TTWVCTVNLT
+438 VQLRAD
-448 SEVEYQ
+448 VEYQ
-454 PIELRYYAGDR
+454 PIELRYYNGER
-465 LLGTVQAVPEAEYND
+465 LLGTVKAVPEAEYND

-547 VNTETGEVLMD
+547 VNTETGQVLMD
-558 DLEIGQAYRP
+558 DLEIGQAYSP

>member
-1 MKAEKLDPREAR
+1 MRAEKLDPREAR

-41 ELPKSKTWLRPLQ
+41 ELPKAKAWKRPLQ

-108 YAESLDLALDLA
+108 YEGSVEELDLA

-134 EAFCDGNY
+134 EAFCDGDY

-258 SQELSAQD
+258 SQELSAED
-266 NGVKLYGIEATPG
+266 NGVKLYGIETTPG
-279 YLLVDMEIPFWGRTG
+279 YLLVDMEIPFWGRQNE
-294 DLTASSGPILGY
+294 LTAGSGPILGY
-306 AELFTQDGQKLGHN
+306 AQLFTQDGQELGHN
-320 SLLEDYDF
+320 SLLNDYDF
-328 VNESDAESI
+328 SNESDAESI

-422 VSNIGHAFD
+422 VSDILNTRD
-431 SWHGDIN
+431 MWHGTDDWICM
-438 TTWVCTVNLT
+438 VQLRAD
-448 SEVEYQ
+448 VEYQ

-558 DLEIGQAYRP
+558 DLEIGKAYSP